1 MKITKTDDGY
11 SVRVRQSWINDA
23 TMCNERGRQ
32 AIVRPE
38 WSKPNDATI
47 LGTAVHAGI
56 AACLENGMSGTL
68 RNGLSGVAVAHNT
81 LNELLEQ
88 PFMRTKYTDEE
99 LHDHVIELM
108 AEWERNVLPSV
119 SSVVAV
125 EKEFEFMLD
134 EFEDERL
141 GRVSVVGAGT
151 IDLVTKTGLWDW
163 KTAGRKYSAKDKQS
177 QAVQPTMYSAAAVA
191 MGWLEYPVTFNYGVL
206 VRGGRA
212 QVLPV
217 FRNESHTE
225 WLRDMVRPLVRT
237 ALLLGTDTPW
247 VKNDTHYLC
256 SQTWCSWW
264 SICKGSKLSPND
276 ITPGGES

>member
-1 MKITKTDDGY
+1 MKIQQTEDGIN
-11 SVRVRQSWINDA
+11 VRIRQSWVNDA

-32 AIVRPE
+32 AMVRPE
-38 WSKPNDATI
+38 WSMPNDATI

-56 AACLENGMSGTL
+56 AHILTGNSNGV
-68 RNGLSGVAVAHNT
+68 GVAHET
-81 LNELLEQ
+81 LNELIAQ
-88 PFMRTKYTDEE
+88 PFMRAKYTDEE

-108 AEWERNVLPSV
+108 GEWERNIAPQLDE
-119 SSVVAV
+119 VVAV
-125 EKEFEFMLD
+125 EQEFEFPLD
-134 EFEDERL
+134 EFIDDKF
-141 GRVSVVGAGT
+141 GKVTVTGT
-151 IDLVTKTGLWDW
+151 GTVDLVTKTSLWDW
-163 KTAGRKYSAKDKQS
+163 KTAGRKYNAREKQS

-206 VRGGRA
+206 VRGGKA

-217 FRNESHTE
+217 HRNESHTE

-237 ALLLGTDTPW
+237 ALYFGTDQPW

-256 SQTWCSWW
+256 SETWCSWW

>member
-1 MKITKTDDGY
+1 MKIEQTEDGIN
-11 SVRVRQSWINDA
+11 VRVRQSWINDA

-32 AIVRPE
+32 AMVRPE
-38 WSKPNDATI
+38 WSQPNDATI

-56 AACLENGMSGTL
+56 AHILSGNG
-68 RNGLSGVAVAHNT
+68 NGVAVAHET
-81 LNELLEQ
+81 LNELLTQ
-88 PFMRTKYTDEE
+88 PFMRAKYTNEE

-108 AEWERNVLPSV
+108 SEWERNIAPTLDE
-119 SSVVAV
+119 VVYV
-125 EKEFEFMLD
+125 EQEFEFPLD
-134 EFEDERL
+134 EFIDERF
-141 GRVSVVGAGT
+141 GRVTVTGT
-151 IDLVTKTGLWDW
+151 GTVDLVTKTSLWDW
-163 KTAGRKYSAKDKQS
+163 KTAGRKYNAKEKQS

-206 VRGGRA
+206 VRGGKA

-217 FRNESHTE
+217 HRNESHTE

-237 ALLLGTDTPW
+237 ALYFGTDQPW

-256 SQTWCSWW
+256 SETWCSWW

>member
-56 AACLENGMSGTL
+56 AAHLEG
-68 RNGLSGVAVAHNT
+68 GLSGVAVAHST